1 MLASCT
7 NLRSLFLSRNPIER
21 VSKYRVVVSYIIPSL
36 EMLDGF
42 PVDPQL
48 VKKFSSTIIEE
59 ATNELKLIEEEI
71 AEEGRIEN
79 EIAYDANSSFAEKKL
94 NVSINNSIT
103 ISNPAVSLTNKGS
116 NYSANSSLNISS
128 SELIPDTG
136 SELTHGSAI
145 VLAGNVAAAMRKRR
159 NGNHSDKSTTSTAE
173 EGKEFESA
181 LEVLDSALLPNSRS
195 NSGKE
200 ASIRTTASTPT
211 SSHFIKEG
219 DITEQVLGPSSPV
232 KRSRHHTQN
241 SSQTTSN
248 RTGLELNTDFI
259 TSPSTKPPLSST
271 KNDAMLGDPNTKLL
285 SATRRPQSAFT
296 GTTYRFSEKSTPT
309 PATTADNFSPRIG
322 SSSSRR
328 NENGS
333 NSAIPSPRQ
342 INSSR
347 PQSAVNPSLFEN
359 LKFSFTTNNSSANNS
374 AMNTARPQSSRRN
387 SHRSQSDDSEDDDE
401 DGPPYHQNNY
411 RKIVPISKNNEEKQ
425 LTQQKGVSSI
435 VHLDIVKRNNKNDRL
450 IFPLDYSDL
459 ATTSSTPRQVET
471 SRSTRSNSEVEEED
485 SDEDI
490 AVPHHERLRL
500 MSAAAVRPST
510 STTKTQYQILQQLK
524 SSKSSKSVNGIAIPD
539 DSNSS
544 QSDEDNEDNPQL
556 FRKTKMSELVAR
568 NTVQEK
574 NNTLSSQVRFFF
586 EFLFD
591 FHDY

>member
-1 MLASCT
+1 
-7 NLRSLFLSRNPIER
+7 
-21 VSKYRVVVSYIIPSL
+21 
-36 EMLDGF
+36 MLDGF

-48 VKKFSSTIIEE
+48 VKKFSSTVIEE

-79 EIAYDANSSFAEKKL
+79 EIAYDANSSFADKKL
-94 NVSINNSIT
+94 NVSINNSLT

-116 NYSANSSLNISS
+116 NYSANSSLNISTN
-128 SELIPDTG
+128 ELIPDTG

-159 NGNHSDKSTTSTAE
+159 NGNHPDKSTASTAE

-200 ASIRTTASTPT
+200 PSIRTTASTPT
-211 SSHFIKEG
+211 SSHFVKEG

-241 SSQTTSN
+241 SSQATSN

-309 PATTADNFSPRIG
+309 AVTAADNFSPRT
-322 SSSSRR
+322 SRR

-374 AMNTARPQSSRRN
+374 TMNTARPQSSRRN
-387 SHRSQSDDSEDDDE
+387 SHRSQSDDSEDDDD

-411 RKIVPISKNNEEKQ
+411 RKIVPILKNNEEKQ

-459 ATTSSTPRQVET
+459 ATTTSSTPRQVET

-544 QSDEDNEDNPQL
+544 QSDDDDEDNPQL
-556 FRKTKMSELVAR
+556 FRKTKMSELVAK
-568 NTVQEK
+568 NTMQEK
-574 NNTLSSQVRFFF
+574 NNTLSSQVRH
-586 EFLFD
+586 L
-591 FHDY
+591 